1 MSPRPRSISDAAIL
15 TATHRAVIRVGPMRL
30 TLADVAREA
39 GVSPATLVKRFG
51 SKRQLLLA
59 LVAAGNGEIGD
70 EWARILELARR
81 SPLEA
86 LYAYAECMAGMAP
99 TPDVLAN
106 HLSFLQMDLV
116 DPEFHRHALAHA
128 RDTLALLN
136 EWLDDAVA
144 RNELMPCNTT
154 RLARTVQATVGGS
167 LMQWAIDRK
176 GRLRRRLR
184 EDLETL
190 LSPRYPGRPEPPG
203 SQRRPPRTARLG

>member
-1 MSPRPRSISDAAIL
+1 
-15 TATHRAVIRVGPMRL
+15 
-30 TLADVAREA
+30 
-39 GVSPATLVKRFG
+39 
-51 SKRQLLLA
+51 
-59 LVAAGNGEIGD
+59 
-70 EWARILELARR
+70 
-81 SPLEA
+81 
-86 LYAYAECMAGMAP
+86 MAP